1 MQKTKNDTTI
11 STKEVVKRKKN
22 ISKDTEIVI
31 MNNSNAIFLYKSKI
45 TLQEYRMSDYG
56 DIEYITVDELLRI
69 KNSHKVMLENLWI
82 RIIEVMDEEIS
93 VEDVITYLRLETVYN
108 DVNKIKDVDDL
119 ILKSNKSNFEKII
132 TNYNKAVVEKVIER
146 AIELFREKKFDDYAK
161 MEIIKTFTKK
171 EDLFEDIK
179 NTQ

>member
-119 ILKSNKSNFEKII
+119 ILK
-132 TNYNKAVVEKVIER
+132 
-146 AIELFREKKFDDYAK
+146 
-161 MEIIKTFTKK
+161 
-171 EDLFEDIK
+171 
-179 NTQ
+179 